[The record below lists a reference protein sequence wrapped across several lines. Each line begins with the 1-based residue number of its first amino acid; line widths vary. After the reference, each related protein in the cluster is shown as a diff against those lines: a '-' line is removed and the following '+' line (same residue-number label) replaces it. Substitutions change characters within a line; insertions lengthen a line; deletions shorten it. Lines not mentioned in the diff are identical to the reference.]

1 MIPAAE
7 LAENIGFD
15 ADATHTLDERSPLGL
30 RGAVS
35 VPLRH
40 PTVIQADRW
49 RDADTFA
56 RLYRRSRRAELLRKG
71 RKALRLLG
79 VR

>member
-1 MIPAAE
+1 
-7 LAENIGFD
+7 L
-15 ADATHTLDERSPLGL
+15 
-30 RGAVS
+30 
-35 VPLRH
+35 PLRH
-40 PTVIQADRW
+40 PTVIQADRL